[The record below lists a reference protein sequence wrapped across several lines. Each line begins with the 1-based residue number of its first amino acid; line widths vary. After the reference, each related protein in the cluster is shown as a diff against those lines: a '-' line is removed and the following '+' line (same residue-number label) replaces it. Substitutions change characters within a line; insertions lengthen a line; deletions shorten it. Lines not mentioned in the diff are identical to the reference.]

1 VKRFQIV
8 TEADARL
15 LDPGSTIALEAGGH
29 VTPLAM
35 DTLRARRVVVV
46 RDGADPD
53 VAALAPVARIGRVAI
68 GGDHTSLALKA
79 RLLAHLRGR
88 GIAAEDLGTHSTD
101 SVDYPTTA
109 AVAARR
115 VSTGEADAAIVID
128 GSGIG
133 SSIAAN
139 KLSGV
144 RAAMCPTPRLAR
156 YGREHNGMNVLGLG
170 SSTLSI
176 EEALAITDAFLDTPM
191 REPRYIRRLALIS
204 ELEKRGR

>member
-1 VKRFQIV
+1 MKRFQIV

-109 AVAARR
+109 AVT
-115 VSTGEADAAIVID
+115 TGRPP
-128 GSGIG
+128 SPL
-133 SSIAAN
+133 
-139 KLSGV
+139 K
-144 RAAMCPTPRLAR
+144 P
-156 YGREHNGMNVLGLG
+156 
-170 SSTLSI
+170 
-176 EEALAITDAFLDTPM
+176 
-191 REPRYIRRLALIS
+191 
-204 ELEKRGR
+204 